1 MTSTPTVTT
10 NATRDLAAYIVDFQW
25 ADVPASTQ
33 RRVLDITVD
42 GVAAG
47 LFGSQLPWSRKAVDG
62 LARLGSSGMASV
74 WGHGRSMGLE
84 HAAMLNSSFIQGFEL
99 DDYHEFGPMHV
110 AAAIVPPVL
119 AWAESAA
126 TPPDPDELLAALA
139 VGMEVGPR
147 LGITIGAYDLLDR
160 GWHCGVIYGSLAAAA
175 ALARLAKL
183 DVDQT
188 EDALGIAA
196 TQASGLM
203 AAQYEGMVKRI
214 QHGFAARA
222 GLVAVA
228 LASAGYTGIKNV
240 LERPYG
246 GFSSTFTP
254 GRDIDWRGMVA
265 GLGTGWEI
273 ERDALK
279 AYSCYGGIHPS
290 LDGVKA
296 WMAQGLLTAENLRH
310 LEITVPKT
318 LHEHA
323 AWELRPETW
332 TVIGAQMNIRYSVA
346 ACIVTGDAFVD
357 AFLPQRSTDP
367 RIWRCMEKISVRKD
381 DAWQDRITERRTMR
395 ATKLELTDSA
405 GDRHELI
412 VESATGTTAHPL
424 TSEQVRA
431 KASRLLG
438 YVSASAG
445 EASGVVDALYRLPEP
460 GSLMGVMD
468 ALAAD
473 RTMHADRYG
482 F

>member
-126 TPPDPDELLAALA
+126 TRPDPDELLAALA

-279 AYSCYGGIHPS
+279 AALPQEGSVVLSKADAERWASYSALGKPDDLKTAVAERDSFRSDLSGRDRRDSNRSAADAAGYRPGVLEKLLPADAVTSVREVQVDGRPVKTAFVTIAGTERPLSEWASTEHADFMPS
-290 LDGVKA
+290 LAMQPQTAVIPAASWVPQPAAMTPTPAGQDTSP
-296 WMAQGLLTAENLRH
+296 WSSFMATRD
-310 LEITVPKT
+310 
-318 LHEHA
+318 
-323 AWELRPETW
+323 
-332 TVIGAQMNIRYSVA
+332 AQN
-346 ACIVTGDAFVD
+346 
-357 AFLPQRSTDP
+357 ST
-367 RIWRCMEKISVRKD
+367 K
-381 DAWQDRITERRTMR
+381 
-395 ATKLELTDSA
+395 
-405 GDRHELI
+405 
-412 VESATGTTAHPL
+412 
-424 TSEQVRA
+424 
-431 KASRLLG
+431 
-438 YVSASAG
+438 
-445 EASGVVDALYRLPEP
+445 
-460 GSLMGVMD
+460 
-468 ALAAD
+468 
-473 RTMHADRYG
+473 
-482 F
+482 